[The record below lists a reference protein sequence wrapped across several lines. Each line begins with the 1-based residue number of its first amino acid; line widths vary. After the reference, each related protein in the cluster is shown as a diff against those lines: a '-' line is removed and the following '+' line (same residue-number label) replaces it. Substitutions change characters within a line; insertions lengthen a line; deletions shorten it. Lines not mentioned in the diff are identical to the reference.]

1 MLIKMKAN
9 LTNNQIIA
17 CAVVVMLFCSVLFI
31 KARNQLKPFENTI
44 FKFSGYRLG
53 HFILYMIAGYLFP
66 EKWVLFLC
74 IGIVWE
80 ILEAIFN
87 KIEGGKWWGNATD
100 HASDV
105 FVNMA
110 GFFTGAYLTF

>member
-1 MLIKMKAN
+1 MKGN
-9 LTNNQIIA
+9 LTNKQIIA
-17 CAVVVMLFCSVLFI
+17 YAVIVMFFCSIIFI
-31 KARNQLKPFENTI
+31 KARNQLKPLENTI
-44 FKFSGYRLG
+44 FNFSGYRLG
-53 HFILYMIAGYLFP
+53 HFILYMIVGYLFP

-87 KIEGGKWWGNATD
+87 KIEGTDWWGNATG
-100 HASDV
+100 HISDI
-105 FVNMA
+105 FVNMT